1 LHLSDFLT
9 TFVSNIRL
17 MVKIDVKAIEEAIL
31 QEVEKLK
38 DLPSVDAEAK
48 IDKDSKPGMIGLS
61 SNVLVTITGYLEDI
75 LEVEI
80 PPTCYIFRD
89 SDGIR
94 ELSIREAAEKLQK
107 IAKPW
112 KKT

>member
-1 LHLSDFLT
+1 MIS
-9 TFVSNIRL
+9 
-17 MVKIDVKAIEEAIL
+17 IDIQTIEDTIL
-31 QEVEKLK
+31 QEIEKLK
-38 DLPSVDAEAK
+38 DLPSVDPEAK

-80 PPTCYIFRD
+80 PPSCYIFRD
-89 SDGIR
+89 SDGVR
-94 ELSIREAAEKLQK
+94 ELNIREAAEKLQK

-112 KKT
+112 KTI

>member
-1 LHLSDFLT
+1 
-9 TFVSNIRL
+9 
-17 MVKIDVKAIEEAIL
+17 MVKIDIQVIEDTIL
-31 QEVEKLK
+31 QEIEKHR
-38 DLPSVDAEAK
+38 DLPSVATDAK
-48 IDKDSKPGMIGLS
+48 IDKDSRPGMIGFS

-80 PPTCYIFRD
+80 PPSCYIFLD

-94 ELSIREAAEKLQK
+94 ELNIREAAEKLQK

-112 KKT
+112 KTT